1 MPMLPMQVIKNHIQ
15 DIRDDEL
22 DHLLVSLYMTWRD
35 QISGGGNQALL
46 KLTMAERMKRFQN
59 WLDLLLLRGD
69 SKQVQTLKVNQ
80 FFSEELVELHR
91 IWDEAKQRV
100 IEARETR

>member
-1 MPMLPMQVIKNHIQ
+1 MLPMQVIKNHIQ

-22 DHLLVSLYMTWRD
+22 DQLLVSLYTTWQD
-35 QISGGGNQALL
+35 QISGGYPVFL
-46 KLTMAERMKRFQN
+46 KLTMAERMKRFET
-59 WLDLLLLRGD
+59 WLDRLLFKGD
-69 SKQVQTLKVNQ
+69 SEQIQTLKVNQ